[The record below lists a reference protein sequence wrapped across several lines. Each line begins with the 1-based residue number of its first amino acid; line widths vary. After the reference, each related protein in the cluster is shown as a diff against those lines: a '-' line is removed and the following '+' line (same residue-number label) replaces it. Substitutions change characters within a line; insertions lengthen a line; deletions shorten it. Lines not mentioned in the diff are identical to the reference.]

1 MPYHH
6 KINLKCHAHQQILM
20 YSVLHGSILNL
31 RNQITKRHLY
41 MYISTMQQA
50 TIWLCAVSSCLTLA
64 PRFLSFFYKKE
75 QIQTQKTQQC
85 CEGKWLVKQN
95 HFSWVKAAV
104 LVTFAVINLF
114 LTTWVVY
121 WSCMWLWPCA
131 LLSQHWQKTASML
144 AQKKKKKRFLYRS
157 EERRPKRL
165 QVLIQLGL

>member
-114 LTTWVVY
+114 FDDL
-121 WSCMWLWPCA
+121 SCVLKLHVTVTVCA
-131 LLSQHWQKTASML
+131 PLPTL
-144 AQKKKKKRFLYRS
+144 AKDCKHARAKKKKKKGS
-157 EERRPKRL
+157 STEVKKE
-165 QVLIQLGL
+165 GLNVFKY